1 MDDKGEFTEVQV
13 LEEGEVFHP
22 DEFLDQLEKHQ
33 PPQCPRHMV
42 PLKFGSVTCPDGS
55 TFKYYRCPSKRFY
68 TKCYVTCGA
77 DEVHTYLKRVRA
89 QTHPC
94 YKKIDPARFRYECN
108 KSLVLATSHSVNN
121 PDRLY
126 LKCPKRTCKYFQWID
141 EEPRGVAEDILI
153 HGYREH

>member
-1 MDDKGEFTEVQV
+1 MTPIGLDKFKKDSVVCEVPPVVDDKGEFTEVQV
-13 LEEGEVFHP
+13 LEEGEVFDP

-33 PPQCPRHMV
+33 PPKCPRHMV
-42 PLKFGSVTCPDGS
+42 PLKFRSVTCPDGS

-94 YKKIDPARFRYECN
+94 
-108 KSLVLATSHSVNN
+108 
-121 PDRLY
+121 
-126 LKCPKRTCKYFQWID
+126 
-141 EEPRGVAEDILI
+141 
-153 HGYREH
+153 